1 MVLEATDLFRNLS
14 DQSPVDSLYINL
26 DLGFRVFLCG
36 HHRDMLNRTS
46 ILGVHIKE
54 SIGDIFRNIQV
65 WILLRIAEIAVK
77 RSRRLDGRLRGQQVS
92 SSHPRR
98 SDYLLFTP
106 WFLVG
111 NKGMF
116 VLYGYYIG
124 II

>member
-1 MVLEATDLFRNLS
+1 M
-14 DQSPVDSLYINL
+14 L
-26 DLGFRVFLCG
+26 DRA
-36 HHRDMLNRTS
+36 S

-54 SIGDIFRNIQV
+54 SIGDIFSNSQV

-77 RSRRLDGRLRGQQVS
+77 RSRRLHGRLRGQQVS

-111 NKGMF
+111 NC
-116 VLYGYYIG
+116 VVYGYYIG